1 MNLNRMA
8 ASFFLRGENI
18 SGDLH
23 KLCEA
28 ADNQAAIPE
37 DVDVW
42 YPFENEDAETLARYI
57 FDLKQMLIEVKD
69 RTIFQLRF
77 GEGMDD
83 FMKIQN
89 INHE

>member
-1 MNLNRMA
+1 MNLSNKA
-8 ASFFLRGENI
+8 ASFFLCGDNI
-18 SGDLH
+18 SEDLH
-23 KLCEA
+23 KLREA

-42 YPFENEDAETLARYI
+42 YPFENEDAETLERYI

-83 FMKIQN
+83 FMRI
-89 INHE
+89 E

>member
-1 MNLNRMA
+1 MA

-18 SGDLH
+18 SEDLH

-42 YPFENEDAETLARYI
+42 YPFENEDAETLERYI

-83 FMKIQN
+83 FIKIKK